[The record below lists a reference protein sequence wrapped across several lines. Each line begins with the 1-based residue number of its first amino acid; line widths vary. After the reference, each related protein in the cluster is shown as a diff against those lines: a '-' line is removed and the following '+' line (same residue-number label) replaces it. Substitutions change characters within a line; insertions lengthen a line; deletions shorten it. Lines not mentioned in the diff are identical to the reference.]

1 MAGEILRVAVVGHT
15 NTGKTSLLR
24 TLLRDTRFG
33 EVRDAPATTRHVEGA
48 QLLVDGQPLL
58 ALYDTPGLEDAP
70 GILDWL
76 EAHPGERHEGARAL
90 HRFLDT
96 PEATGR
102 FEQEAKVLRQLQAS
116 DVGLYVID
124 AREPVLP
131 KYRDELTV
139 LALCARPLLPVLNF
153 TASPGARVDD
163 WRAALAELGLHA
175 VIDFDSVVFDAAG
188 ERRLFEKL
196 SSVLDAWRVPL
207 ARLLA
212 VRERD
217 AQWRREAATRL
228 VADLLLDVAAAVV
241 LVDADDDAARRRD
254 EGVLREAV
262 RAREQRCNEQLIE
275 LFAFGGVEYAVE
287 ALPLEDGR
295 WHTDLFTPE
304 ALGEYGLKAGR
315 GAGVGAAAGLAVDA
329 LSAGL
334 TLGVGTLTGAM
345 LGALFGDRH
354 GLGRRWF
361 NRLRGYRELRVDDAT
376 LRLLALRQR
385 RLLRALERRGH
396 GAVTPLDASGNGD
409 ERWRSASLPRT
420 LLRARARPEWSALN
434 LAGGS
439 DAWRVPAPGR
449 EEACTELAARL
460 GELPGD
466 GPGEV
471 AGASAPSG
479 GA

>member
-1 MAGEILRVAVVGHT
+1 MAPEVLRVAVVGHT

-24 TLLRDTRFG
+24 TLLRDTHFG

-48 QLLVDGQPLL
+48 QLLVDGRALL

-76 EAHPGERHEGARAL
+76 EAHPGDRHEGARSL
-90 HRFLDT
+90 QRFLDT
-96 PEATGR
+96 PEAAGR
-102 FEQEAKVLRQLQAS
+102 FEQEAKVLRQLQGS
-116 DVGLYVID
+116 EVGLYVID

-131 KYRDELTV
+131 KYRDELAV

-153 TASPGARVDD
+153 IAGPGTRVAA
-163 WRAALAELGLHA
+163 WREALAELGLHT
-175 VIDFDSVVFDAAG
+175 VIEFDSVVFDAVG

-196 SSVLDAWRVPL
+196 SSVLDQWRGPL
-207 ARLLA
+207 GELRAA
-212 VRERD
+212 RERD
-217 AQWRREAATRL
+217 ARWRREAATRL
-228 VADLLLDVAAAVV
+228 AADLLLDVAAAVA
-241 LVDADDDAARRRD
+241 LVDADDEIARSRD
-254 EGVLREAV
+254 EAALREQV
-262 RAREQRCNEQLIE
+262 RERERRCTDQVIE
-275 LFAFGGVEYAVE
+275 LFAFGGVEYAVD

-354 GLGRRWF
+354 GLGRRLF
-361 NRLRGYRELRVDDAT
+361 NRVRGYRELRVDDAT

-396 GAVTPLDASGNGD
+396 GAVAPLDTTDELD
-409 ERWRSASLPRT
+409 ERWRSASLPRV

-434 LAGGS
+434 RHRAEAWSAPAAGR
-439 DAWRVPAPGR
+439 D
-449 EEACTELAARL
+449 EACVELAAQL
-460 GELPGD
+460 GQALDP
-466 GPGEV
+466 
-471 AGASAPSG
+471 AGADAR
-479 GA
+479 